1 MEQRQICVVVVS
13 SRYGC
18 FGGNKCCSEHSRD
31 HVLSVM
37 GKPNAWLEAVSS
49 GKMSIPSHKCCI
61 LINRA
66 LCTAHCL
73 EYLYAH
79 NNSWSC
85 QRWKFS
91 KPVGNSQRKL
101 WNGFDKQSFALF
113 SSFDNAGSSQ
123 HEDVYMMYIS
133 SEAWIMPG
141 KLYGAVSLNCFSCS
155 IHIIIIMDKKT

>member
-113 SSFDNAGSSQ
+113 SSLTMQEAPN
-123 HEDVYMMYIS
+123 MKMYIWCIYLQRLGLCQAS
-133 SEAWIMPG
+133 FMELFHSI
-141 KLYGAVSLNCFSCS
+141 VSVVLF
-155 IHIIIIMDKKT
+155 T